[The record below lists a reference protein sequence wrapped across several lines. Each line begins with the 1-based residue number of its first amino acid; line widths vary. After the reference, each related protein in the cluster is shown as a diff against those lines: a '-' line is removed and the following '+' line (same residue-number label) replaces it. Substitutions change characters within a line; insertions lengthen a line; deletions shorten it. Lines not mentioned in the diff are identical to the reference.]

1 MSKNKSNSPFVFST
15 DPDFKFDDGAE
26 AIQTLSPAE
35 QKLRLQLETRH
46 RGGKT
51 ASIVT
56 GFTGTEKD
64 LDDLAKKLKSFC
76 GTGGSA
82 KDGEIIIQGDH
93 RDKLLQW
100 LLKNGY
106 SNTKKSGGDSKR

>member
-15 DPDFKFDDGAE
+15 DPDFKFDDGTE
-26 AIQTLSPAE
+26 AMQTLPPAE
-35 QKLRLQLETRH
+35 QRLRLQLETKH

-51 ASIVT
+51 ATVVM
-56 GFTGTEKD
+56 GFVGTEKD
-64 LDDLAKKLKSFC
+64 LEDLGKKLKSFC

-93 RDKLLQW
+93 REKTLQW
-100 LLKNGY
+100 LQKNGY
-106 SNTKKSGGDSKR
+106 KNVKKSGG

>member
-15 DPDFKFDDGAE
+15 NPDFRFDSDE
-26 AIQTLSPAE
+26 DKIQTLPPAE

-51 ASIVT
+51 ATVVLGFAGT
-56 GFTGTEKD
+56 GKD

-76 GTGGSA
+76 GTGGGA

-100 LLKNGY
+100 FLKNGY
-106 SNTKKSGGDSKR
+106 KDVKKSGG